1 MHESSDGWIKVY
13 RSLLYSEIFQNE
25 KLLKIFIWCLLKAN
39 HKENKVMLG
48 KRSIAVKRG
57 QFIFGRAKAAE
68 ELNIAPST
76 VWDYMKVLEDKKT
89 IKIKSNNKYSL
100 VTIENWRLYQK
111 INKTSDNKL
120 TTDQQQ
126 NDSSSTTNRQQIDT
140 NKNEKN
146 EKNNIYVETSNEY
159 RLAKFLF
166 EHIRKNNPKAKEPNF
181 QKWAKTCD
189 YILRLDKRDLEEVKE
204 IIKWIH
210 REDCFWNSVILSPQN
225 LRNNYDRLVAQK
237 RHDDKKEN
245 NNGNSNKQGYSDFEV
260 I

>member
-39 HKENKVMLG
+39 HKENKVMVG
-48 KRSIAVKRG
+48 KRSITVKRG

-100 VTIENWRLYQK
+100 VTIEKWELYQK
-111 INKTSDNKL
+111 INKTSDNKS

-126 NDSSSTTNRQQIDT
+126 NNNSSTTNRQQIDT
-140 NKNEKN
+140 NKNVKN
-146 EKNNIYVETSNEY
+146 IKNIYTSKIDELWSLYPNKKGKKIAYKKIERLLDQYSFEELKRCVERYSLETKGKDKQYIQHGSTFFNSGY
-159 RLAKFLF
+159 V
-166 EHIRKNNPKAKEPNF
+166 
-181 QKWAKTCD
+181 D
-189 YILRLDKRDLEEVKE
+189 YLD
-204 IIKWIH
+204 
-210 REDCFWNSVILSPQN
+210 S
-225 LRNNYDRLVAQK
+225 NYDNTTNVQR
-237 RHDDKKEN
+237 
-245 NNGNSNKQGYSDFEV
+245 NSSSWMDV
-260 I
+260 DSL